1 MDLTGYR
8 PGSMNETLEKTEETL
23 YDTETEYE
31 GLKSEKWERK
41 TEYAE

>member
-1 MDLTGYR
+1 MDLAGYR

-23 YDTETEYE
+23 YDTEYE
-31 GLKSEKWERK
+31 GLKSEKWESK